1 MDNVS
6 HAARPS
12 RESGFTL
19 VEMLVSMVLT
29 VQVLAAVYL
38 LFDFNSRLAKVQ
50 TNLTELQQAQR
61 VAQYDMARILRMA
74 GRGNLYPNLALTVR
88 NNVPTLTRVSSGT
101 SPGVVPG
108 TDLLQVRGVFSTP
121 LYQMPPDIAFFTLDN
136 AAPNLATRGTMI
148 VSRISPAGV
157 VQDLTPLR
165 TAITNRV
172 AEALVLVSSA
182 DRTIYHVV
190 ELDPAASNAASTDQV
205 TVGFRISGGTNTA
218 GFTTLSATPG
228 SLPANFRAI
237 QQVGILEEYRF
248 YVRETYARLGDST
261 SKLLPKLSRARMF
274 PGTQVA
280 YNSDEANNLAV
291 DVADDIWDLQVALG
305 YNTPL
310 AGGEVDS
317 VTGLGQITETADGRN
332 DDWLYNSRDDVA
344 TDAVWLDNNAADPR
358 WNGPGLFVM
367 RLTTLARTTETD
379 RGYTA
384 PLLDHI
390 EDKYYNITPW
400 VGLVGIN
407 TDANR
412 KFRRRILQTVLDLRA
427 VGND

>member
-1 MDNVS
+1 MDRVEQVS
-6 HAARPS
+6 RPS

-61 VAQYDMARILRMA
+61 VAQYDMARLLRMA
-74 GRGNLYPNLALTVR
+74 GRGNLYPNLALNIR
-88 NNVPTLTRVSSGT
+88 NNVPTLTRVASGT
-101 SPGVVPG
+101 SPGVLPG
-108 TDLLQVRGVFSTP
+108 SDVLQVRGVFSTP
-121 LYQMPPDIAFFTLDN
+121 LYQIPPDPAFLTLDN
-136 AAPNLATRGTMI
+136 AAPNLATRGTLV

-157 VQDLTPLR
+157 VQDLTPFR
-165 TAITNRV
+165 TAITSAIR
-172 AEALVLVSSA
+172 EALILVSSA
-182 DRTIYHVV
+182 DRSIYHVV
-190 ELDPAASNAASTDQV
+190 ELDPATSNASSADQV
-205 TVGFRISGGTNTA
+205 TVGFRITAGTNA
-218 GFTTLSATPG
+218 AAFGALSSTPG
-228 SLPANFRAI
+228 TVLPANFRAI

-248 YVRETYARLGDST
+248 YVRETFARLGDST

-274 PGTQVA
+274 PGTQVP
-280 YNSDEANNLAV
+280 YNGLNANLEV

-317 VTGLGQITETADGRN
+317 ATGLGQITETADGED

-344 TDAVWLDNNAADPR
+344 TDAVWNDANLADPR

-400 VGLVGIN
+400 VGLLGIN

-412 KFRRRILQTVLDLRA
+412 KFRRRILQTVLDLRG

>member
-1 MDNVS
+1 MDRLEQMP
-6 HAARPS
+6 RPS

-29 VQVLAAVYL
+29 VQVLAAVYF

-61 VAQYDMARILRMA
+61 VAQYDMARLLRMA
-74 GRGNLYPNLALTVR
+74 GRGNLYPNLALNVL
-88 NNVPTLTRVSSGT
+88 NNVPTLTRVASGT
-101 SPGVVPG
+101 SPAVLPG
-108 TDLLQVRGVFSTP
+108 TDLLQVRGVFSSP
-121 LYQMPPDIAFFTLDN
+121 LYQMPPDSTFFTLDN
-136 AAPNLATRGTMI
+136 AAPNLATRGTLT

-165 TAITNRV
+165 TSITGGIR
-172 AEALVLVSSA
+172 EALVLVSSA
-182 DRTIYHVV
+182 DRSIYHVV
-190 ELDPAASNAASTDQV
+190 ELDPAASNASSADQV

-228 SLPANFRAI
+228 ALPANFRAI
-237 QQVGILEEYRF
+237 QQVGILEEYRY
-248 YVRETYARLGDST
+248 YVRESFARLGDST

-274 PGTQVA
+274 PGTQVP
-280 YNSDEANNLAV
+280 YNGLATNLDV

-317 VTGLGQITETADGRN
+317 VTGLGQITETADGED
-332 DDWLYNSRDDVA
+332 DDWLYNSRDDDA
-344 TDAVWLDNNAADPR
+344 AEAVWLDNNAADPH

-379 RGYTA
+379 RGYQA

-400 VGLVGIN
+400 VGLLGIN
-407 TDANR
+407 SDENR
-412 KFRRRILQTVLDLRA
+412 KFRRRILQTVLDLRG